1 MVALGKDLISKYF
14 GGADTKIGGM
24 SPAFHTE
31 RVAGAPSSISRPN
44 GVAEGYANGQGINGL
59 NGGFLSRGT
68 GEDGAHKLNV
78 YY

>member
-1 MVALGKDLISKYF
+1 
-14 GGADTKIGGM
+14 M